1 MRLSSRFSS
10 SINYV
15 TLYKSI
21 SLSPNFSVYKIG
33 ILFTT
38 CFKKKNQLTVDE
50 NTNKLSD
57 KLEIWPWRNKFFF
70 SSWIKLFC
78 NFIKGGSNYVSMVLI
93 LPWPLLSG
101 DVWHLQA
108 AGYGQWAQSL
118 YYQPDSELF
127 HRLFLFVA
135 LSLSE
140 LLSE

>member
-1 MRLSSRFSS
+1 M
-10 SINYV
+10 
-15 TLYKSI
+15 TLEK
-21 SLSPNFSVYKIG
+21 LGF
-33 ILFTT
+33 FRM
-38 CFKKKNQLTVDE
+38 
-50 NTNKLSD
+50 NKTLC
-57 KLEIWPWRNKFFF
+57 K
-70 SSWIKLFC
+70 
-78 NFIKGGSNYVSMVLI
+78 FIKGGSNYVSVVLI

-140 LLSE
+140 LPSE